1 MSDQQTPTGVSS
13 GITRRNILDALTGS
27 KGSVVKT
34 VAQQKVEQEAQQ
46 KKRRME
52 KNLEALEDRRD
63 MLVEKL
69 ERMKGSLEDVTVS
82 VHLLKLYEETLRR
95 SADDYDKN
103 YSDIIVLLPKERR
116 AEQRGKYAAF
126 EKLHST
132 VYEKLQA
139 RIAESELTTKLLEL
153 PKAPAAAVAP
163 PQPVYIQAPAPVP
176 HLQAP
181 FPTFNGKPEGWYS
194 FKNLFQSIMSRYTND
209 PPAMKILYL
218 RNALVDD
225 AKDKIDQ
232 DVVNN
237 NDYDAAWRIL
247 EDEYEDKRLI
257 LDTHIDAILDCP
269 KVAKESRGKSI
280 SKLVEV
286 CAKHSEA
293 LAGHGYPVEGLAELV
308 MVNVIYKKLDKE
320 TQEQW
325 ELKIGSGALPEFEE
339 FMEFLR
345 ERGRVLQRT
354 NRSQQQPAQQS
365 TVAPSK
371 QRQAFGQ
378 KAQPLLKS
386 FVQATT
392 EVCGHCKEDHPIY
405 RCSTFRDLSVPERKS
420 VATKANLCYNCLKA
434 RHRVS
439 DCESKTLCKVQGCGR
454 KHHSLLHDSGTRS
467 NQGQVKKEESSQCL
481 PVAPSVPAGGP
492 ATAPAQQSSAVSLC
506 ANVGGAKHQV
516 LLSTAEVMV
525 IGQADSTVKCRALLD
540 SGSDSNIITEKLANK
555 LKLKMDR
562 VDLPVSGL
570 NDIQTRVK
578 YLLSTKIES
587 CVNAFASPVLDFL
600 VVPRITSNLPVVEI
614 DVAAWPLPPGLQ
626 LADPKFHTPGE
637 IDLIIGNEIF
647 FDLVKSGRV
656 KIGRNAPT
664 LAETELGWVL
674 GGAVPTRKAKPCPRV
689 CQLNHFEEELNKT
702 MVKFWEIECVHP
714 ETDLTVAE
722 AAVEEHFQRT
732 HSRDAE
738 GRFVV
743 RLPFNNQKSQLGDS
757 YNNARKRLDKLMI
770 SLARNPAKRVE
781 YSAFLTEYL
790 TLGHMKEVQHVN
802 DGGYYIPHHAVYKA
816 SSSTTK
822 TRVVFDASA
831 KTTSGLSLNDTLDV
845 GPTVQNDLLSIILK
859 FCTHPVVLT
868 ADIPK
873 MYRQVKLH
881 QDDCKYQRIL
891 WLDDDRQLK
900 VYELQTVTYGL
911 ASSPHHATRALVQ
924 LATDEGK
931 DLPLAAR
938 VVKRDSY
945 VDDFLTGGSS
955 VAEVVQIY
963 KELTELLRRGG
974 FGVHKFCSNSTEVL
988 RAIPAELHEKQV
1000 DFGESDVNNTI
1011 KTLGLIWNPL
1021 EDYFVFRVPRPINEE
1036 WTKRIVLSEISSLFD
1051 PCGFLGPI
1059 ITLCKLVMQDVWV
1072 RALTWDQPLPVELS
1086 LRWRL
1091 IRVQLPAISKMRKKR
1106 CLIAPDAVNVQLHG
1120 FSDASKRAY
1129 GGVLYIRSV
1138 NKCGEIS
1145 VCRAASKS
1153 RVAPLKEQTI
1163 PRLEA
1168 CGAKLL
1174 AELTQ
1179 KVMAALEVPFD
1190 DVVLHCDSKIVLCW
1204 LKKPPSALK
1213 QFVSNRVAAIQKLTR
1228 EFTWRFIRSEHNP
1241 ADVLSRGALPEDL
1254 LEHELWEDGAPELWE
1269 HQLPEDLS
1277 EPFDESQLPELKPAI
1292 VLTVVNPKPA
1302 IDFTRCSNYRRLQR
1316 SWVYVER
1323 YINLAVH
1330 KRRETSGI
1338 SADEVARAEKTI
1350 LAVVQKQAFGDLLKL
1365 LRSNSNKQH
1374 SWSNLAPFLGEDGL
1388 IRVGGRLKYSAI
1400 PYDGKHQ
1407 VLLPDGHHVTKILVR
1422 KLHEENF
1429 HVGQNGLLA
1438 IVRERY
1444 WPLRAGLLIKQ
1455 VVTKCQICRR
1465 QNPKPGSQFMGN
1477 LPGYRINPAPPFSKV
1492 GIDYAGP
1499 FMLKTGGR
1507 GSRLQKAYV
1516 VVFVCMVVKAIH
1528 FELVTNLSTDNFI
1541 AALQRFA
1548 SRRGLPSDIH
1558 SDNATC
1564 FAGGNNEL
1572 AALRELFNS
1581 QLHKNKLEEFC
1592 SLKGIR
1598 WHFIPPRSP
1607 HFGGIWEAGVK
1618 SMKHH
1623 MKRVVGETKLTY
1635 EEMTTFLAQ
1644 TEAILNSR
1652 PLCPMSEDPNDLTV
1666 LTPSHFLIS
1675 RSGVALPEPSY
1686 ADEKVGRLS
1695 RWQHIQYMQQHFWKR
1710 WSGEYLHQLQGRPKW
1725 NAGVKEFKVGEL
1737 VLLIDENLPPQ
1748 QWRRGRIVATHP
1760 GEDGAVRVV
1769 TVKTA
1774 TSEFKRAITKVA
1786 LMPSVEPDASTGGE
1800 CLGTL
1805 PKEK

>member
-1 MSDQQTPTGVSS
+1 
-13 GITRRNILDALTGS
+13 
-27 KGSVVKT
+27 
-34 VAQQKVEQEAQQ
+34 
-46 KKRRME
+46 
-52 KNLEALEDRRD
+52 
-63 MLVEKL
+63 
-69 ERMKGSLEDVTVS
+69 
-82 VHLLKLYEETLRR
+82 
-95 SADDYDKN
+95 
-103 YSDIIVLLPKERR
+103 
-116 AEQRGKYAAF
+116 
-126 EKLHST
+126 
-132 VYEKLQA
+132 
-139 RIAESELTTKLLEL
+139 
-153 PKAPAAAVAP
+153 
-163 PQPVYIQAPAPVP
+163 
-176 HLQAP
+176 
-181 FPTFNGKPEGWYS
+181 
-194 FKNLFQSIMSRYTND
+194 
-209 PPAMKILYL
+209 
-218 RNALVDD
+218 
-225 AKDKIDQ
+225 
-232 DVVNN
+232 
-237 NDYDAAWRIL
+237 
-247 EDEYEDKRLI
+247 
-257 LDTHIDAILDCP
+257 
-269 KVAKESRGKSI
+269 
-280 SKLVEV
+280 
-286 CAKHSEA
+286 
-293 LAGHGYPVEGLAELV
+293 
-308 MVNVIYKKLDKE
+308 
-320 TQEQW
+320 
-325 ELKIGSGALPEFEE
+325 
-339 FMEFLR
+339 
-345 ERGRVLQRT
+345 
-354 NRSQQQPAQQS
+354 
-365 TVAPSK
+365 
-371 QRQAFGQ
+371 
-378 KAQPLLKS
+378 
-386 FVQATT
+386 
-392 EVCGHCKEDHPIY
+392 
-405 RCSTFRDLSVPERKS
+405 
-420 VATKANLCYNCLKA
+420 
-434 RHRVS
+434 
-439 DCESKTLCKVQGCGR
+439 
-454 KHHSLLHDSGTRS
+454 
-467 NQGQVKKEESSQCL
+467 
-481 PVAPSVPAGGP
+481 
-492 ATAPAQQSSAVSLC
+492 
-506 ANVGGAKHQV
+506 
-516 LLSTAEVMV
+516 
-525 IGQADSTVKCRALLD
+525 
-540 SGSDSNIITEKLANK
+540 
-555 LKLKMDR
+555 
-562 VDLPVSGL
+562 
-570 NDIQTRVK
+570 
-578 YLLSTKIES
+578 
-587 CVNAFASPVLDFL
+587 
-600 VVPRITSNLPVVEI
+600 
-614 DVAAWPLPPGLQ
+614 
-626 LADPKFHTPGE
+626 
-637 IDLIIGNEIF
+637 
-647 FDLVKSGRV
+647 
-656 KIGRNAPT
+656 
-664 LAETELGWVL
+664 
-674 GGAVPTRKAKPCPRV
+674 
-689 CQLNHFEEELNKT
+689 
-702 MVKFWEIECVHP
+702 
-714 ETDLTVAE
+714 
-722 AAVEEHFQRT
+722 
-732 HSRDAE
+732 
-738 GRFVV
+738 
-743 RLPFNNQKSQLGDS
+743 
-757 YNNARKRLDKLMI
+757 
-770 SLARNPAKRVE
+770 
-781 YSAFLTEYL
+781 
-790 TLGHMKEVQHVN
+790 
-802 DGGYYIPHHAVYKA
+802 
-816 SSSTTK
+816 
-822 TRVVFDASA
+822 
-831 KTTSGLSLNDTLDV
+831 
-845 GPTVQNDLLSIILK
+845 
-859 FCTHPVVLT
+859 
-868 ADIPK
+868 
-873 MYRQVKLH
+873 
-881 QDDCKYQRIL
+881 
-891 WLDDDRQLK
+891 
-900 VYELQTVTYGL
+900 
-911 ASSPHHATRALVQ
+911 
-924 LATDEGK
+924 
-931 DLPLAAR
+931 
-938 VVKRDSY
+938 
-945 VDDFLTGGSS
+945 
-955 VAEVVQIY
+955 
-963 KELTELLRRGG
+963 
-974 FGVHKFCSNSTEVL
+974 
-988 RAIPAELHEKQV
+988 
-1000 DFGESDVNNTI
+1000 
-1011 KTLGLIWNPL
+1011 
-1021 EDYFVFRVPRPINEE
+1021 
-1036 WTKRIVLSEISSLFD
+1036 
-1051 PCGFLGPI
+1051 
-1059 ITLCKLVMQDVWV
+1059 
-1072 RALTWDQPLPVELS
+1072 
-1086 LRWRL
+1086 
-1091 IRVQLPAISKMRKKR
+1091 
-1106 CLIAPDAVNVQLHG
+1106 
-1120 FSDASKRAY
+1120 
-1129 GGVLYIRSV
+1129 
-1138 NKCGEIS
+1138 
-1145 VCRAASKS
+1145 
-1153 RVAPLKEQTI
+1153 
-1163 PRLEA
+1163 
-1168 CGAKLL
+1168 
-1174 AELTQ
+1174 
-1179 KVMAALEVPFD
+1179 MAALEVPFD

-1213 QFVSNRVAAIQKLTR
+1213 HRCAL
-1228 EFTWRFIRSEHNP
+1228 P
-1241 ADVLSRGALPEDL
+1241 GALPEDL

-1338 SADEVARAEKTI
+1338 SADEVARAENHPC
-1350 LAVVQKQAFGDLLKL
+1350 GGP
-1365 LRSNSNKQH
+1365 KQH